1 MKTKNSSDAENEST
15 DSDSDSE
22 DSDYEMKQVDDAEDD
37 AMKKSNTGFE
47 VVPQNR
53 TFLGFFMEQNGCSW
67 NIIAHAIPI
76 FPFLPPV
83 LLNVV

>member
-22 DSDYEMKQVDDAEDD
+22 DSDYEMKQVDDTEDD

-53 TFLGFFMEQNGCSW
+53 KFFFMEQNGCSC

-76 FPFLPPV
+76 FPFLSPV

>member
-53 TFLGFFMEQNGCSW
+53 KFFCLWSRMGVPGTSLHMQFQYS
-67 NIIAHAIPI
+67 PS
-76 FPFLPPV
+76 FPLSY
-83 LLNVV
+83 